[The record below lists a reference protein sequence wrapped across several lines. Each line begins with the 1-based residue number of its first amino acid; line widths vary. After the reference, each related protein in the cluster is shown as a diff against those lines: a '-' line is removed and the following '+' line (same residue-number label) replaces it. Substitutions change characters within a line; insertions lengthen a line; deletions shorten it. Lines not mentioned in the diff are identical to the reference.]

1 MPTPPDLAA
10 VKLYLRIAVDDVDPV
25 RDAEIAGALA
35 TEIAAQK
42 KAVRVSAFGTD
53 PEPPAD
59 PVAYPVDLAEA
70 VGRRVARNL
79 ALRGLPL
86 AVLQSDAEG
95 GALVTPGKDPEVR
108 RLEGPY
114 RRLPSG

>member
-1 MPTPPDLAA
+1 MPTPPDLDA
-10 VKLYLRIAVDDVDPV
+10 VKLYLRIPVGDVDAV
-25 RDAEIAGALA
+25 RDAEIESARL

-42 KAVRVSAFGTD
+42 RSVRRAAFGVD
-53 PEPPAD
+53 PAAPAD
-59 PVAYPVDLAEA
+59 PLPYPVDLAEA
-70 VGRRVARNL
+70 VCRRVARNL

-95 GALVTPGKDPEVR
+95 GALVTPGKDPEIR

-114 RRLPSG
+114 RRLPTA